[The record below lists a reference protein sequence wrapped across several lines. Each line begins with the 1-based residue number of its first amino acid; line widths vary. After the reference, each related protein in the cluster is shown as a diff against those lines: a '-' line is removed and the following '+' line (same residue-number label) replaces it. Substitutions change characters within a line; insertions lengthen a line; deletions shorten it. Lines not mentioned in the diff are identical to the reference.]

1 MATQTTIQQEIVAAP
16 LQLYVAPISTA
27 FPAVDATQSQITT
40 GGWTLVGVN
49 GNLDHDQAG
58 ATVTHNAT
66 YSTFT
71 SVGNTAPTKIWRTNE
86 QLEVSITLADISPA
100 SYALALNDVAVTTI
114 TATTGAAGEQD
125 IPLLQGLT
133 VACFALLA
141 VGVSALNNNLQ
152 AMYCVPCVYQSAAPA
167 PVYKLGSPAELA
179 LTFATILDPN
189 GNGFGTFRQQT
200 SARI

>member
-1 MATQTTIQQEIVAAP
+1 MATQTTVQQEVVAAP
-16 LQLYVAPISTA
+16 LQLYVAPIATA
-27 FPAVDATQSQITT
+27 FPAVDATQTAIETA
-40 GGWTLVGVN
+40 GWALVGVN

-58 ATVTHNAT
+58 CTVTHNAT

-86 QLEVSITLADISPA
+86 QFEIAITLADISPQ
-100 SYALALNDVAVTTI
+100 SYALALNDVAITTVN
-114 TATTGAAGEQD
+114 ATTGQAGEQD

-141 VGVSALNNNLQ
+141 VGVSAINNNLQ

-167 PVYKLGSPAELA
+167 PVYKLGAPAELA

-189 GNGFGTFRQQT
+189 GNGFGTYRQQT
-200 SARI
+200 AARL